1 MLKKNVQFKQNMIF
15 DRFGVPKKVVDGQ
28 LVDYGDDDEG
38 GDDDNNQGGGTND
51 NGGGNG

>member
-1 MLKKNVQFKQNMIF
+1 MIF

-28 LVDYGDDDEG
+28 LVDYGDEDDN
-38 GDDDNNQGGGTND
+38 DDNNQGGGTND